1 MKKTK
6 RFKKTN
12 TKTKVFQ
19 TPNVCY
25 AFEKQGVQGCQIWQF
40 LFGKL
45 GIKILIHC
53 GWRGGE
59 VVVLRA
65 PKMHTILSLS
75 AALMRSST
83 IGKLDHF
90 HFPFTKHH
98 KIKSIFR
105 TRGKSIP
112 RTISFPIV
120 QCTYR
125 DGTIG
130 LNRVATVQMNAYY
143 SSMKL
148 HNTFHVILCH
158 EPTCSGSTCIYFLFL
173 ILSHQNQQKRQIS
186 SDKNTQ
192 I

>member
-1 MKKTK
+1 MSNMAIPFCEIRNKDI
-6 RFKKTN
+6 N
-12 TKTKVFQ
+12 TLWVERLLYCVRPRCTQ
-19 TPNVCY
+19 YCP
-25 AFEKQGVQGCQIWQF
+25 CQQHW
-40 LFGKL
+40 
-45 GIKILIHC
+45 
-53 GWRGGE
+53 W
-59 VVVLRA
+59 
-65 PKMHTILSLS
+65 
-75 AALMRSST
+75 
-83 IGKLDHF
+83 DHQQSESWITF
-90 HFPFTKHH
+90 TFPFTKHH

-130 LNRVATVQMNAYY
+130 LNRVATVQKNAYY

-148 HNTFHVILCH
+148 HNTFHVILRH